1 MLSLQPSKNKT
12 MFKEDILE
20 MTNEIQKFKNEFE
33 SKYEKNINILISDKS
48 DIVVNV
54 RQWEDEIIAMKEA
67 HQIKTIEILEKLVL
81 GTMRQ
86 LYPEFKGRR
95 SLGKECRIREFV
107 IFKQL
112 FCFMCNKMGFTLQ
125 YTGNH
130 INKHHASVIHSI
142 KQAEGL
148 LDIADPMFCEAYDK
162 LKENIRNYVRTI
174 PEDIKRQAYTEPITS
189 LIWDK
194 E

>member
-1 MLSLQPSKNKT
+1 

-33 SKYEKNINILISDKS
+33 SKYEKNINILISEKS

-54 RQWEDEIIAMKEA
+54 RQWEDELQAMKEA
-67 HQIKTIEILEKLVL
+67 HQIKTIEVLEKLVL

-86 LYPEFKGRR
+86 LYPEFRMR
-95 SLGKECRIREFV
+95 SLGKECRKREFV

-112 FCFMCNKMGFTLQ
+112 FCYMCNKLGFTLQ
-125 YTGNH
+125 YIGAH

-142 KQAEGL
+142 RQIKGL
-148 LDIADPMFCEAYDK
+148 LEIGDHQICEAYEA
-162 LKENIRNYVRTI
+162 LKVNMKNYVRTI
-174 PEDIKRQAYTEPITS
+174 PEDIKRQTYTEPITS
-189 LIWDK
+189 LVWDK

>member
-1 MLSLQPSKNKT
+1 

-20 MTNEIQKFKNEFE
+20 MTNEIQRFKAEFE
-33 SKYEKNINILISDKS
+33 SKYEKNINILVSDKS
-48 DIVVNV
+48 DVVVNV
-54 RQWEDEIIAMKEA
+54 RQWEDSITAMKEA

-95 SLGKECRIREFV
+95 SLAKECRKREFV

-112 FCFMCNKMGFTLQ
+112 FCYICNKIGFTLQ

-130 INKHHASVIHSI
+130 INKHHASVLHSI
-142 KQAEGL
+142 RQAEGL
-148 LDIADPMFCEAYDK
+148 LDIGDVQVCEAYDK
-162 LKENIRNYVRTI
+162 LKENIKNYVRTI
-174 PEDIKRQAYTEPITS
+174 PEDIKRQTYTEPIAS
-189 LIWDK
+189 LVWDL

>member
-1 MLSLQPSKNKT
+1 

-20 MTNEIQKFKNEFE
+20 MTNEIQSFKKKFEN
-33 SKYEKNINILISDKS
+33 KYKKNINILVSDKS
-48 DIVVNV
+48 DVTVNV
-54 RQWEDEIIAMKEA
+54 RQWEDGIQAMKDA

-81 GTMRQ
+81 GTMRT
-86 LYPEFKGRR
+86 LYPEFKGWR
-95 SLGKECRIREFV
+95 SLSKECRRREFV

-112 FCFMCNKMGFTLQ
+112 FCYMCSKMGFTLQ
-125 YTGNH
+125 YTGAH

-148 LDIADPMFCEAYDK
+148 LEIGDPQVCEAYEE
-162 LKENIRNYVRTI
+162 LKKNIKNYVRTI
-174 PEDIKRQAYTEPITS
+174 PEDIKGQAYTEPITAFV
-189 LIWDK
+189 WDK

>member
-1 MLSLQPSKNKT
+1 
-12 MFKEDILE
+12 MFQEDILK
-20 MTNEIQKFKNEFE
+20 MTNEIQKFKNRFE
-33 SKYEKNINILISDKS
+33 SKYEKNISILISDKS
-48 DIVVNV
+48 NIVLDVKK
-54 RQWEDEIIAMKEA
+54 WEDEIQAMKSA

-81 GTMRQ
+81 GTMRT
-86 LYPEFKGRR
+86 LYPEYKGWRT
-95 SLGKECRIREFV
+95 LGKECRKREFV

-125 YTGNH
+125 YTGAH

-142 KQAEGL
+142 KQIEGL
-148 LDIADPMFCEAYDK
+148 LEINDKQICEAYDE
-162 LKENIRNYVRTI
+162 LKKNIKNYVRTI
-174 PEDIKRQAYTEPITS
+174 PENIKRQAYTEPITS